1 MFNFIFQDFKFN
13 NNIKSKFILLS
24 SRFCQLMIKNKF
36 LLFIC
41 FFILL
46 FYIII
51 TKWIIRK
58 ELNWSNVKNTPSN
71 VVVVRNLT
79 KIIETD
85 IIMSNYV

>member
-13 NNIKSKFILLS
+13 NNIKLKFILLS
-24 SRFCQLMIKNKF
+24 SRFCQLMITNKF
-36 LLFIC
+36 LQFIC

-51 TKWIIRK
+51 KWIIKK
-58 ELNWSNVKNTPSN
+58 ELNWSNTKNTPSN

-79 KIIETD
+79 KIIKTD
-85 IIMSNYV
+85 IKMSDYV